1 MRHTGSAFG
10 LVVAAGLISASLW
23 PAHAETTPTDDL
35 RAADGSAIHA
45 PIVAVEADPLTLA
58 VLQDLTD
65 RKAKT
70 TDPQTTRWLDALG
83 SFYADASEGLLW
95 VTADGWTPRAQAAIA
110 ELRRAGDWG
119 LDSSAFEIP
128 SLPAG
133 AAASPL
139 LQAHAETGLSFAI
152 LTYAWHAAG
161 GRFEPSDLSLWFDQ
175 SAQSFDA
182 LSLLKDLS
190 FRDDAA
196 GVLQGLHPQH
206 AQFKALHKAYLA
218 MRYPAGAEKS
228 QEPEKPKQ
236 IILEK
241 GPKVY
246 PGKSHPQIP
255 LLRARL
261 GVDEAEGDED
271 VYDRTLVRAV
281 NSFMKT
287 QGWRKKTVFDN
298 KVRERLNNPRGKK
311 TAKRK
316 GRITEKDLLVNMEK
330 WRWMPRDL
338 GDLHVWNNLPSF
350 TTEIVKN
357 GEIVHSERIIIGKT
371 TTQTPVFSGK
381 MTNVVFKPEWGI
393 PSSIKIKTL
402 LPKLAAGDH
411 DVLRRRGMRISINGK
426 TVSPSRYDWAKTDIT
441 RIPIIQGPGSS
452 NPLGRMKFMFPNK
465 HAVYMH
471 DTPDKHLFQN
481 KVRTS
486 SSGCIRVRDPQRF
499 AEVVMS
505 EAKSLTASDVESFL
519 DRGAQD
525 NNRVDLDRSIMVHN
539 AYFTIVADENGK
551 LVQLDDIYGHDKRI
565 ARALDGVSAD
575 VIARSDPARAHEAK
589 MKQLALAAPSHARRA
604 EELLYEQQNNIFAS
618 GPTWSFG
625 FQPQPFKPYQPKKTK
640 KYKKQKYES
649 SNSFVQPF
657 WNQN

>member
-1 MRHTGSAFG
+1 MRQTGSAF
-10 LVVAAGLISASLW
+10 VAVFAAGLVAASIM
-23 PAHAETTPTDDL
+23 PARAETSISGDV
-35 RAADGSAIHA
+35 RAAETATAGS
-45 PIVAVEADPLTLA
+45 PIVAVETNPLTLA
-58 VLQDLTD
+58 ILQDLTD

-70 TDPQTTRWLDALG
+70 SDPQTIRWLDALG
-83 SFYADASEGLLW
+83 SFYAGESDGAMW
-95 VTADGWTPRAQAAIA
+95 VTATGWSPRAQAAIA

-119 LDSSAFEIP
+119 LDASAFEIP
-128 SLPAG
+128 SLSASV
-133 AAASPL
+133 AASPL
-139 LQAHAETGLSFAI
+139 AQAHAETGLSFAI
-152 LTYAWHAAG
+152 LTYAWHASG
-161 GRFEPSDLSLWFDQ
+161 GRMDPTDLSLWFDQ
-175 SAQSFDA
+175 SPQNFDA
-182 LSLLKDLS
+182 LALLKDLS
-190 FRDDAA
+190 FLDDTAR
-196 GVLQGLHPQH
+196 VLQGLHPQH

-218 MRYPAGAEKS
+218 MRYPDGAKKAD
-228 QEPEKPKQ
+228 EPEQPKQ

-246 PGKSHPQIP
+246 PGKSHEQIP

-261 GVDEAEGDED
+261 GVEAVEGDEE
-271 VYDRTLVRAV
+271 VYDRTLVKAV

-287 QGWRKKTVFDN
+287 QGWRKKTTFDN
-298 KVRERLNNPRGKK
+298 KVRARLNNPRGKK

-316 GRITEKDLLVNMEK
+316 GGITEKDLLVNMEK

-371 TTQTPVFSGK
+371 STQTPVFSGT

-393 PSSIKIKTL
+393 PSSIKIKSL

-426 TVSPSRYDWAKTDIT
+426 TVSPSRYNWAKTDIT
-441 RIPIIQGPGSS
+441 RIPIIQGAGSS

-471 DTPDKHLFQN
+471 DTPDKHLFKN
-481 KVRTS
+481 TVRTS

-499 AEVVMS
+499 AEVVMA
-505 EAKSLTASDVESFL
+505 EAKSMTASDVDSFL
-519 DRGAQD
+519 DRRAQD

-551 LVQLDDIYGHDKRI
+551 LAQLDDIYGHDKRI
-565 ARALDGVSAD
+565 GRALDGVSAD
-575 VIARSDPARAHEAK
+575 VIARSDPAREHEAK
-589 MKQLALAAPSHARRA
+589 MKRLALAAPSHARRA
-604 EELLYEQQNNIFAS
+604 EERLYEQENNFFAS
-618 GPTWSFG
+618 GPSWSFG
-625 FQPQPFKPYQPKKTK
+625 FQPQPYKPYKPKKSK
-640 KYKKQKYES
+640 KYKKTKYKHPS
-649 SNSFVQPF
+649 TLMQPF
-657 WNQN
+657 WGQN